1 MFKMKKITLMLS
13 LILSVSFSFK
23 SFANLGRAAE
33 TLKKTRGL
41 KRTEKVSIELIS
53 EGYYFTAIP
62 WVKEYLTKNRGR
74 VSTSMEK
81 GIDKIINIVGT
92 RQFEL
97 IPIKYLRR
105 SQSNSVR
112 YLIAKKYL
120 RKNQAS
126 KALQYTSKINANHP
140 VYPYALNL
148 RAVALSLQGKSKS
161 AIDTFRDCA
170 NFSAARVSKAK
181 NEFEKRR
188 LLMNTDYCIMG
199 EARALF
205 QAKSYLKANLR
216 YLDIP
221 KSSAVWP
228 EVLFEEA
235 WNSYY
240 LKNYNRTLGKLVTYK
255 APVFDYIFNPEIDV
269 LNALTFLKM
278 CLYKDAKK
286 ASDSFNS
293 KYMNDARNLR
303 LYLKNR
309 SRKYKYFYRLMT
321 NFEKNGRATSVL
333 LVTLLKS
340 ISREPSYKENKR
352 SLILAAKELEKLS
365 RERNSLM
372 KRIAKKNLSDVIR
385 TQRDLVGSYVR
396 ERLVQKYGELYKA
409 FEGMSYI
416 KLETLAQRKAKLY
429 NFDDKKG
436 KRGDIKYIERND
448 KQYFWN
454 FNGEFWAD
462 ELGDYVFALGSEC

>member
-1 MFKMKKITLMLS
+1 MKNIIFLLILTLS
-13 LILSVSFSFK
+13 LK
-23 SFANLGRAAE
+23 SFASLNRAAIK
-33 TLKKTRGL
+33 LKKTRGL
-41 KRTEKVSIELIS
+41 ERTEKVSLELIS
-53 EGYYFTAIP
+53 SGYYFTAIP

-74 VSTSMEK
+74 VSSSMEK
-81 GIDKIINIVGT
+81 GIDKLINVVGT

-97 IPIKYLRR
+97 IPIKYLKR
-105 SQSNSVR
+105 SKSNSVR
-112 YLIAKKYL
+112 YLIAKKYI
-120 RKNQAS
+120 RKNKVSQA
-126 KALQYTSKINANHP
+126 LLYTSKINANHP

-148 RAVALSLQGKSKS
+148 RGVAFSIQGKSKS
-161 AIDTFRDCA
+161 AINSFRDCA
-170 NFSAARVSKAK
+170 NFSESRVSRAK
-181 NEFEKRR
+181 NEFEKNR
-188 LLMNTDYCIMG
+188 LLMNADYCAMG
-199 EARALF
+199 EARAYF
-205 QAKSYLKANLR
+205 QAKNYKKANLR

-221 KSSAVWP
+221 KSSPVWP

-255 APVFDYIFNPEIDV
+255 APLFDYIFNPEIEV

-286 ASDSFNS
+286 ASNTFT
-293 KYMNDARNLR
+293 KTYMKDTRSLR
-303 LYLKNR
+303 LYLKKR
-309 SRKYKYFYRLMT
+309 SRKYKYFYRLMA
-321 NFEKNGRATSVL
+321 NFEKNGRATTKL

-352 SLILAAKELEKLS
+352 SLVLAGKELEKLS
-365 RERNSLM
+365 RQKNSLM

-385 TQRDLVGSYVR
+385 TQRDLIGSYVR
-396 ERLVQKYGELYKA
+396 ERLVQKYAELYKA

-429 NFDDKKG
+429 NFNDNKA